1 MHITMEEN
9 GRRWLLEPAST
20 NGRGSWL
27 LSNESGQDAKNVY
40 LGINSMDPFQE
51 SLFLENLDDT
61 FFVWSPSPTDF
72 LRIGWDTDH
81 RRREVVGIPFPSE
94 QP

>member
-1 MHITMEEN
+1 MHINMEEN

-20 NGRGSWL
+20 SGDSWI
-27 LSNESGQDAKNVY
+27 LSNDSGQDAKNVY
-40 LGINSMDPFQE
+40 LGINSMDPLLE

-61 FFVWSPSPTDF
+61 YFVWSPSPTDF
-72 LRIGWDTDH
+72 LRIGWDTEG
-81 RRREVVGIPFPSE
+81 RRREVIGIRFPTE